1 MNRPRNRTDRK
12 RPRRRI
18 VAVGNRWIVT
28 DEGNRRQVTVRE
40 PDGSLVTRYLPD
52 EHPALIAF
60 LDRAW
65 AAAA

>member
-1 MNRPRNRTDRK
+1 
-12 RPRRRI
+12 
-18 VAVGNRWIVT
+18 VGNRWIVT

-60 LDRAW
+60 RTAPGRP
-65 AAAA
+65 A